1 MKKNYRIINVSV
13 IAGLIIVVLSFMTVA
28 KAVTFA
34 TAIGTTCLGLNT
46 SVHMNDAA
54 DAYSRSGYSNPNRL
68 MDPSYILLVSNLA
81 AEVQYFASHGNYD
94 NIRFERSGINL
105 YEDYQMGNVEFIGT
119 NNVNLWQNTL
129 LVTYGACC
137 TAGVDGV
144 FQYDSITYET
154 ALRGA
159 EVAVGFTEDICQD
172 CFDWW
177 SYRYNCHL
185 ADGYGVLES
194 VQYANSFSYEHNSV
208 KSAQIVHHGNDNIKI
223 GVYNG
228 ESGLNARSKTN
239 EIMSLSNKKIK
250 ASDENIMK
258 LLKEQN
264 SNINNVEITRN
275 YTGSTNV
282 ITGETNIFEYINVKE
297 KNGDYLTNSGYTI
310 VSNNGVIDCII
321 DNTIKNE
328 SLSIKNI
335 NFKDKSS
342 IDEGKYIS
350 RAYNDV
356 KEKYNNDIDVVQE
369 ETILE
374 YFYDKENNKNF
385 ILVSVK
391 TNAGTEQKPSYG
403 IDVFRYEL

>member
-1 MKKNYRIINVSV
+1 MKKKKIIGISIISV
-13 IAGLIIVVLSFMTVA
+13 AIIVVLSLITVA
-28 KAVTFA
+28 QAVTFA
-34 TAIGTTCLGLNT
+34 TAMGTTCLGLNT

-54 DAYSRSGYSNPNRL
+54 DAYSRSGYSNPNRF

-94 NIRFERSGINL
+94 NIRFERCGINL

-159 EVAVGFTEDICQD
+159 EVVVGFKVDVCPD

-177 SYRYNCHL
+177 SYRYNSHL
-185 ADGYGVLES
+185 ADGYGVKDS
-194 VQYANSFSYEHNSV
+194 VQYANSFSYEHNSI
-208 KSAQIVHHGNDNIKI
+208 KSVQIVHHGNDNIKI
-223 GVYNG
+223 GVYNS
-228 ESGLNARSKTN
+228 ESGLNTRSNIN
-239 EIMSLSNKKIK
+239 EMMSLSNKKIN

-264 SNINNVEITRN
+264 SNLNNVEITRN

-282 ITGETNIFEYINVKE
+282 ITGKTDTFEYIDVKE

-310 VSNNGVIDCII
+310 VSNNGNIDSII
-321 DNTIKNE
+321 DNTIKNDNV
-328 SLSIKNI
+328 SIKNI
-335 NFKDKSS
+335 KFDDKSNVDEKKY
-342 IDEGKYIS
+342 IDRAYSEVKGKYS
-350 RAYNDV
+350 YDV
-356 KEKYNNDIDVVQE
+356 KIAE
-369 ETILE
+369 EDTKIE
-374 YFYDKENNKNF
+374 YFYDKENNKKF

-391 TNAGTEQKPSYG
+391 TNAGTEEKASYG
-403 IDVFRYEL
+403 IATFRYEL